1 MNEKQYLSELA
12 KKYLELA
19 NLPVMEERQ
28 ELWCKHND
36 GDKNYTPIIMEMDT
50 FYKDLL
56 PTLKCEDPFYVE
68 IEEILLREIIRYEFV
83 GDDKVISPYLALPI
97 IIDYKQFD
105 IKMEQEFAGNIGYH
119 IEPYIKDINTDLGKL
134 KSSKYSYNSKLNQGR
149 LEKASEILP
158 AKFVNT
164 NLYWPIMH
172 SKVVVDLMGMENFF
186 MTMVDEPEMVHKLFS
201 FIATD
206 TENFLKWQEK
216 EKILTT
222 NTWNHYAGSG
232 SYGFTNELSDEPILK
247 QMWGNMNSQESVGL
261 SASMF
266 GEFIFPY
273 YNQMADMFGRVYW
286 GCCEPVHDV
295 WDDYISKIN
304 NLSKVSISAWC
315 DEKIMGEKLAN
326 SKVIYSRKPSPN
338 FVGVPDIFD
347 EKAFYEHIKTTLDS
361 ARDCNIEFIMRDVYT
376 LKGDKTRA
384 KKAVDIVR
392 GLVNNR

>member
-1 MNEKQYLSELA
+1 
-12 KKYLELA
+12 
-19 NLPVMEERQ
+19 
-28 ELWCKHND
+28 
-36 GDKNYTPIIMEMDT
+36 
-50 FYKDLL
+50 
-56 PTLKCEDPFYVE
+56 
-68 IEEILLREIIRYEFV
+68 
-83 GDDKVISPYLALPI
+83 
-97 IIDYKQFD
+97 
-105 IKMEQEFAGNIGYH
+105 
-119 IEPYIKDINTDLGKL
+119 
-134 KSSKYSYNSKLNQGR
+134 
-149 LEKASEILP
+149 
-158 AKFVNT
+158 
-164 NLYWPIMH
+164 MH